1 MKNKKL
7 KYFCILGGGGIRGCS
22 YTGTLKAI
30 EELGLDITGWAGSS
44 IGAVV
49 ATLYVTGY
57 NAQEINKVFE
67 DINIDFFKDINFSF
81 GKDFALSRG
90 DYFYDW
96 IKDKIESKFY
106 GNSYIKGKM
115 EPVTFEK
122 LNKELVIFS
131 VNLRYSNFH
140 EFSKNETPNA
150 EIASAVRASVS
161 MPGLYKPVMDGK
173 DCLVDG
179 DLIKCTPLWRVSNT
193 IRNTDSKILEF
204 RLEDNE
210 TEKNILGTASYLNAV
225 YNTIT
230 GFATDYIMDLYK
242 DKDKFDYIKIN
253 LPDVSVVDFMISADK
268 KANMAQIGYKTT
280 KKYFTEIYP
289 QKKRHL
295 FNTYYEIELLLM
307 KIQKLIEGDRI
318 KAAYV
323 VLMELMSFLCENK
336 KFIDIKIYD
345 RILNFKN
352 TFKENYRISK
362 FLFLN
367 GYTLNEIHLAKALC
381 KELISILNEKTLEF
395 KEEKEQTGLNYSRK

>member
-1 MKNKKL
+1 MEKK
-7 KYFCILGGGGIRGCS
+7 KTEYFCILGGGGIRGCS

-30 EELGLDITGWAGSS
+30 EELGLNVTGWAGSS

-49 ATLYVTGY
+49 ATLHVAGY
-57 NAQEINKVFE
+57 NTKEINKVFE
-67 DINIDFFKDINFSF
+67 DLNMDFFKDINFSF

-90 DYFYDW
+90 DYFYEW

-106 GNSYIKGKM
+106 KENYVKGKM

-122 LNKELVIFS
+122 LGKELVIFS
-131 VNLRYSNFH
+131 VNLRYLDFH
-140 EFSKNETPNA
+140 EFSKQKTPNA
-150 EIASAVRASVS
+150 EVAGAVRASVS
-161 MPGLYKPVMDGK
+161 MPGLYKPVMNGS

-179 DLIKCTPLWRVSNT
+179 DLIKCAPLWRVSET
-193 IRNTDSKILEF
+193 IRNNEARILEF

-210 TEKNILGTASYLNAV
+210 TEKNITGTASYLNAV
-225 YNTIT
+225 YNTVS
-230 GFATDYIMDLYK
+230 GFATDYIIDLYK

-268 KANMAQIGYKTT
+268 KANMAQIGYETT
-280 KKYFTEIYP
+280 IKYFTETYP
-289 QKKRHL
+289 TKKKHL
-295 FNTYYEIELLLM
+295 FDTYYEIELLMM
-307 KIQKLIEGDRI
+307 KIQKLIEGDKI

-345 RILNFKN
+345 KILNFKN
-352 TFKENYRISK
+352 IFKENYKISK

-367 GYTLNEIHLAKALC
+367 GYALGEIHFVKALC
-381 KELISILNEKTLEF
+381 KELITILSEKT
-395 KEEKEQTGLNYSRK
+395 KELKPENESAVLVQ